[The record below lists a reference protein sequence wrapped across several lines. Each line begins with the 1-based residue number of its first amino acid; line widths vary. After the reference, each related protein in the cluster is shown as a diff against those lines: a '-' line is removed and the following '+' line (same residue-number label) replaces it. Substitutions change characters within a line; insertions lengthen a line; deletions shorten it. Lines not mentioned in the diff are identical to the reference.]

1 MFQMKT
7 SKMMIM
13 KIDFHKKEAI
23 FLKLK
28 KQSCPCKEKGVSD
41 RSSERMDWKHFVHY
55 LAHSA
60 VLKKSQFLPFSS
72 F

>member
-41 RSSERMDWKHFVHY
+41 QISKNQNSILYVQTFAPSSNI
-55 LAHSA
+55 
-60 VLKKSQFLPFSS
+60 
-72 F
+72 